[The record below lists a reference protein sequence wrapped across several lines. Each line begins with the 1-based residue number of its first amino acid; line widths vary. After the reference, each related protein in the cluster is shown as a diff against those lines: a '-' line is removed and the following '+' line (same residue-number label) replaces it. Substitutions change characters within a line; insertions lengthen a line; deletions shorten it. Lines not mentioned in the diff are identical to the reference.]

1 MLGENSGNWTRRGVL
16 VSIIGLTGSFGVSG
30 IASARP
36 NNGKGNRVPID
47 DSAAVSISDPCV
59 DYDGRY
65 RDYALVDITGFG
77 RPTGE
82 DEDGETI
89 WHLQGQVQGK
99 VEPRD
104 GSGAIERIVR
114 GSFNERGVTAT
125 NQRVPGGGLLVEFT
139 IHVTQPSD
147 KGVSFRRNIDFTLQ
161 YDADNNRIR
170 PRGHGARSTE
180 LIGRC
185 KV

>member
-1 MLGENSGNWTRRGVL
+1 MIPNGKIRTRRGVL
-16 VSIIGLTGSFGVSG
+16 ASIVGLAGSLGVSG
-30 IASARP
+30 LASARP

-47 DSAAVSISDPCV
+47 DSAAVAISDPCV
-59 DYDGRY
+59 DHDGRY

-77 RPTGE
+77 RPSGE

-89 WHLQGQVQGK
+89 WHLQGQVQGT

-104 GSGAIERIVR
+104 DSGAIERIVR

-125 NQRVPGGGLLVEFT
+125 DQRIPGGGLPVEFT
-139 IHVTQPSD
+139 IHVTQPND
-147 KGVSFRRNIDFTLQ
+147 KGVSFRRNIEFTLQ
-161 YDADNNRIR
+161 YDTDDDRIR
-170 PRGHGARSTE
+170 YRGHRAGSTE

-185 KV
+185 KA